1 MPYVIMYD
9 SNGDGTLNRKH
20 LLLSKS
26 WVIQQK
32 VMPCNLNQLNFTK
45 GLLLVQLFLPQWL
58 YIVLSIA
65 IHLMLFQVEVSGEQF
80 YYQTQKQC

>member
-1 MPYVIMYD
+1 
-9 SNGDGTLNRKH
+9 
-20 LLLSKS
+20 
-26 WVIQQK
+26 
-32 VMPCNLNQLNFTK
+32 MPCNLNQLNFTK